1 MIYLGDSEDY
11 DSLLKEAF
19 PTRHLI
25 VSNKAVINIIVMVT
39 FILEGRPM

>member
-11 DSLLKEAF
+11 DSQAF

-25 VSNKAVINIIVMVT
+25 VSNKAVINIIVMA

>member
-11 DSLLKEAF
+11 DSQAF
-19 PTRHLI
+19 LTRHLI

-39 FILEGRPM
+39 IILEGRPM